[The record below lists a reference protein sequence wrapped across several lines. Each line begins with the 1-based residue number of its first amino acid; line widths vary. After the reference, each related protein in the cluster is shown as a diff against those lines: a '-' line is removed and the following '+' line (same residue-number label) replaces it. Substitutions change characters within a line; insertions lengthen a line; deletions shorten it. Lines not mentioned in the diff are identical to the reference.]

1 MSEAN
6 ITVSDLE
13 IMSNAHNYRRW
24 MFRQIAPYV
33 GQRIL
38 EVGAGIGNFTALFLD
53 RQLIVPTDTYEPCV
67 EYLQTRLGQRLDV
80 PPMLLDVMDPAMLEL
95 REHAFDTIV
104 CLNVLEHVADDR
116 LGLRH
121 MYDVLQPGGRL
132 VLLVPAFP
140 FLYGTV
146 DRSLD
151 HYRRY
156 TRPDLTSKLRDAGF
170 QIEKTFYMNI
180 IGMAGWFLN
189 NRILKRSEESG
200 DQIVFFDRFIA
211 PWAERIEQVIQPPV
225 GLSLIAI
232 ARKSEQA

>member
-1 MSEAN
+1 MTEAN

-13 IMSNAHNYRRW
+13 VMSNAHNYRRW
-24 MFRQIAPYV
+24 MFRQISPYV

-53 RQLIVPTDTYEPCV
+53 RDLIVATDTYEPCV
-67 EYLQTRLGQRLDV
+67 EYLQTRLGDKLEV

-95 REHAFDTIV
+95 REHNFDTIV

-116 LGLRH
+116 LALRH
-121 MYDVLQPGGRL
+121 MYEVLQPGGRL

-156 TRPDLTSKLRDAGF
+156 MRSDLIAKLRQAGF
-170 QIEKTFYMNI
+170 KIDKTFYMNV

-189 NRILKRSEESG
+189 NRILKRREEST
-200 DQIVFFDRFIA
+200 DQIVFFDRYIA
-211 PWAERIEQVIQPPV
+211 PLAERIEQKVRPPI
-225 GLSLIAI
+225 GLSVIAI
-232 ARKSEQA
+232 ARKQA